1 MHISQPWTT
10 GAAKI
15 TPLADVPSATEALA
29 RHAKARSVDARR
41 RIDKAIRE
49 LRRQQSPINVNAVA
63 RTAGVTRQTIYRH
76 KDLLARIRACAA
88 LSPVTATATAD
99 TGQRE
104 TSIVAALRQQ
114 LSTLRSQHRTQI
126 AELTATIRERDNA
139 LAAAHGE
146 IHRLTIQTPARV
158 PTGPVSPPSR

>member
-104 TSIVAALRQQ
+104 TSIVAAPTTTTEHPTISAPHPNRRTDRHHPRTRQRTGR
-114 LSTLRSQHRTQI
+114 STR
-126 AELTATIRERDNA
+126 
-139 LAAAHGE
+139 
-146 IHRLTIQTPARV
+146 
-158 PTGPVSPPSR
+158 